1 MLRFTAQPDCLRPH
15 LGHLVGNPT
24 GLGVADHVPLLLDL
38 PPPASQRDVSGRQVR
53 QTCQTQSGRSR
64 SRRESEYITFFKT
77 MYSASVECT
86 GGISFFTLSSCLRIP
101 ITLTVVV
108 YGWSLQSCRA
118 AAALQD
124 WGGVHPP
131 HGPSQNVLPRPQL
144 DPRHIRQRV
153 DRRRRPGCDPVKRE
167 QRGVKRTIYLFNHS
181 KSSKISI

>member
-1 MLRFTAQPDCLRPH
+1 
-15 LGHLVGNPT
+15 
-24 GLGVADHVPLLLDL
+24 
-38 PPPASQRDVSGRQVR
+38 
-53 QTCQTQSGRSR
+53 
-64 SRRESEYITFFKT
+64 

-86 GGISFFTLSSCLRIP
+86 GGISFLTLSSCLRIP

-153 DRRRRPGCDPVKRE
+153 DRRRRPGCTLSRESRGESKEQYTCLITPRAVKFQFSFLIHFKLRKGT
-167 QRGVKRTIYLFNHS
+167 RMGS
-181 KSSKISI
+181 KKLLV